1 MTEKM
6 KAQKKMIKAGVG
18 LAVVCAALQGC
29 KPQKSPM
36 AENVGVTEPPT
47 VIAPAPT
54 LTSTLEPSDVDIGV
68 PASNEQPPAPA
79 IAVKPLP
86 PPPPPPA
93 AKPVRPLPR
102 PAPVVAAPAAP
113 APAAVTYK
121 VVKGDTF
128 GGIAHRNGIKLAMLQ
143 KANPSITD
151 PNKLR
156 IGQTVNIPAP
166 AAVPAAVPAAA
177 PAPAAAKPAPAAAP
191 GGEYV
196 VKNGDALDRIAR
208 RFKTTS
214 KAIREANG
222 LKSDTIRVGQKLKI
236 PGAAAAAAQPKQ
248 AKAAAKP
255 AKAGPAAKPATAA
268 EAKAKPADE
277 KKPAAG
283 EESKAAAESVEPAP
297 ADDAKAAQPEYKKY
311 TVQEGEDLYAIAIK
325 ARVSVN
331 KLRDLNSKLLHGDT
345 FDAGTTILLPPEA
358 NLE

>member
-54 LTSTLEPSDVDIGV
+54 STLEPSDVDIGV
-68 PASNEQPPAPA
+68 PATNEQPPAPA
-79 IAVKPLP
+79 IAVKRLP

-102 PAPVVAAPAAP
+102 PAPIVAAPAAP
-113 APAAVTYK
+113 APAAVAYK

-128 GGIAHRNGIKLAMLQ
+128 GGIAQRNGIKLAMLQ

-166 AAVPAAVPAAA
+166 AAVPAAA

-196 VKNGDALDRIAR
+196 VKNGDALERIAR
-208 RFKTTS
+208 RFKTTT

-236 PGAAAAAAQPKQ
+236 PGAAAAAAQHKQ

-255 AKAGPAAKPATAA
+255 AKTGPAAKPDPAA
-268 EAKAKPADE
+268 EAKAKPAGE

-283 EESKAAAESVEPAP
+283 EETKTAAESVEPAP

>member
-54 LTSTLEPSDVDIGV
+54 STSTLEPSDVDIGV
-68 PASNEQPPAPA
+68 PASNEQPPAPV

-166 AAVPAAVPAAA
+166 AAVPAAA

-196 VKNGDALDRIAR
+196 VKNGDALERIAR

-255 AKAGPAAKPATAA
+255 AKAGPAAKSAPAA

-325 ARVSVN
+325 TRVSVS